1 MERLECHPERVVAS
15 RGNVKRIFMYGL
27 PHTTEI
33 RKQLPKKAIYAKF
46 ELKPTQRDGF
56 DADVSRIDIVAVVS
70 PTTVPAIAA
79 GENIKEFYVLA
90 VQLKNKDYDEKNI
103 AMLSKLIPQNILFA
117 LQYEDEI
124 QLAVYHTK
132 LIRSNWKS
140 TADTEIR
147 LFGLNLDTIWENVI
161 KDIGEI
167 QVQDGKTLAEQI
179 ADDERLAK
187 LKKQI
192 DELEQKCRTEKQP
205 RKRLELYE
213 KLTKLKKQL

>member
-1 MERLECHPERVVAS
+1 
-15 RGNVKRIFMYGL
+15 MYAL

-33 RKQLPKKAIYAKF
+33 KKQLPKKAIYAKF

>member
-1 MERLECHPERVVAS
+1 
-15 RGNVKRIFMYGL
+15 MYGL

-46 ELKPTQRDGF
+46 ELKPAQRDGF

-70 PTTVPAIAA
+70 PTTVPAVAA
-79 GENIKEFYVLA
+79 GEDIKEFYVLE
-90 VQLKNKDYDEKNI
+90 VQLKKKDYDEKNI

-117 LQYEDEI
+117 LQYEGQT
-124 QLAVYHTK
+124 QLVVYHTK
-132 LIRSNWKS
+132 LIKSDWKS
-140 TADTEIR
+140 TTETDIR
-147 LFGLNLDTIWENVI
+147 LSGLNLDTVWENII

-167 QVQDGKTLAEQI
+167 QVQEGKTLTEQI

-192 DELEQKCRTEKQP
+192 EELERKCRAERQP
-205 RKRLELYE
+205 RRRLELYE
-213 KLTKLKKQL
+213 KLTTLKKQF

>member
-1 MERLECHPERVVAS
+1 
-15 RGNVKRIFMYGL
+15 MYGL

-46 ELKPTQRDGF
+46 ELKPAQRDGF

-70 PTTVPAIAA
+70 PTTVPAVAA
-79 GENIKEFYVLA
+79 GESIKEFYVLA
-90 VQLKNKDYDEKNI
+90 VQLKRKDYDEKNI

-117 LQYEDEI
+117 LQYEDQT

-132 LIRSNWKS
+132 LIKS
-140 TADTEIR
+140 GWRNSEIVVIT
-147 LFGLNLDTIWENVI
+147 LSGLNLDTVWENVI

-167 QVQDGKTLAEQI
+167 EVQEGKTLAEQI
-179 ADDERLAK
+179 QDDERKTK

-192 DELEQKCRTEKQP
+192 EELEKKCRAERQP
-205 RKRLELYE
+205 RRRLELFE
-213 KLTKLKKQL
+213 KIQQLKKNI

>member
-1 MERLECHPERVVAS
+1 
-15 RGNVKRIFMYGL
+15 MYGL
-27 PHTTEI
+27 PHTREI
-33 RKQLPKKAIYAKF
+33 RKQLPKKAIYTKF
-46 ELKPTQRDGF
+46 ELKPAQREGF

-124 QLAVYHTK
+124 QLTVFHTK

-147 LFGLNLDTIWENVI
+147 LFGLNLDTIWENII

-167 QVQDGKTLAEQI
+167 QVQEGKTLKEQI
-179 ADDERLAK
+179 QDDERLAK
-187 LKKQI
+187 LKRQI
-192 DELEQKCRTEKQP
+192 EELERKCRTEKQP
-205 RKRLELYE
+205 RRRLELYE
-213 KLTKLKKQL
+213 KLTSLKKQL